1 MPAVCITA
9 SGNVISL
16 AALLL
21 SLQYCLL
28 GLFVRLSSLGL
39 FFLVDLLCSALCRTP
54 FSSVCCF
61 HDLFLGHALTEL
73 FFLFLV
79 VLPFLNISWN
89 SFLLRVLCIGLLS
102 ILSIFM
108 PCPFGA
114 FALAFKTSNYCQWIC
129 SFQHSFPFWI
139 FLWGA
144 FSYAFY
150 FPDIHLSG
158 CFFFCISQGSFL
170 LRVLF
175 IGLLFIYLKY
185 FMLVPFSAFSLAF
198 AQLLLL
204 VDLFFLALHR
214 ASFSSGHFFGIFF
227 LCFQLVL
234 PRSSLQFRCS
244 FSILWGSLFSPLNAF
259 GGIGQCHSMQ
269 QGDFTHDC
277 KQAINRLKIP
287 QGLSTLFFRWW
298 SELPSRGGVH
308 GDSRY
313 KKKNCLLYIIT
324 KMPIACVTA
333 SGSVISLAA
342 VMLSLQY

>member
-1 MPAVCITA
+1 MF
-9 SGNVISL
+9 
-16 AALLL
+16 
-21 SLQYCLL
+21 YH
-28 GLFVRLSSLGL
+28 FVGL
-39 FFLVDLLCSALCRTP
+39 FFSSA
-54 FSSVCCF
+54 CCF

-73 FFLFLV
+73 FLLFLV

-214 ASFSSGHFFGIFF
+214 ASFSSGHFFRIFF
-227 LCFQLVL
+227 F
-234 PRSSLQFRCS
+234 
-244 FSILWGSLFSPLNAF
+244 
-259 GGIGQCHSMQ
+259 M
-269 QGDFTHDC
+269 
-277 KQAINRLKIP
+277 
-287 QGLSTLFFRWW
+287 LSTSTTQIFSAISVFFQHFVELLIFS
-298 SELPSRGGVH
+298 SECFLGYR
-308 GDSRY
+308 
-313 KKKNCLLYIIT
+313 T
-324 KMPIACVTA
+324 CVTA
-333 SGSVISLAA
+333 CSSVILLIT
-342 VMLSLQY
+342 VNRQ